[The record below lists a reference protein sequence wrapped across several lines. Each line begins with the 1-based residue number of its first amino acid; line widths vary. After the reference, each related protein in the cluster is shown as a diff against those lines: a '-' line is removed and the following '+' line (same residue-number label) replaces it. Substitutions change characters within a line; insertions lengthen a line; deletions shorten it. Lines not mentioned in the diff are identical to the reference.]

1 MHILLS
7 VRAPSAPEPPPHP
20 FLSQG
25 ISVAA
30 TGNWHRPV
38 APQVVIQVVVPPRC
52 ISSSN
57 ISKVQPKRFGLA
69 PAFPF
74 ALPLQRPW
82 WALLRQHQQQRQ
94 APSAKSCQ
102 HHQGGQ
108 LEGFWDYTYRRYNLG
123 TRRLC
128 KPSGTSSS
136 GSSSTTSRGRAANDD
151 ISGDHD
157 TDRSHGQV

>member
-1 MHILLS
+1 MRGVWQHDQKPGLISPCYSLDKQKCFGKAHLTFRPS
-7 VRAPSAPEPPPHP
+7 TSAPVPPSYP

-30 TGNWHRPV
+30 TGNWHRPD

-57 ISKVQPKRFGLA
+57 RSKVQPKRFGLA
-69 PAFPF
+69 PAFPSAF
-74 ALPLQRPW
+74 PLQQPW

-102 HHQGGQ
+102 HHWGGQ
-108 LEGFWDYTYRRYNLG
+108 LERVLG
-123 TRRLC
+123 LHLQ
-128 KPSGTSSS
+128 K
-136 GSSSTTSRGRAANDD
+136 
-151 ISGDHD
+151 
-157 TDRSHGQV
+157 V